1 MSVGQ
6 GSFEAMTEVR
16 FSASTASMPAASLK
30 LFAGQQ
36 HVAALKPGSIAKVT
50 GSPGSGKTTA
60 IKALAIRSIAGGAK
74 PEELLILAA
83 SRESANTL
91 RDELA
96 IELQIS
102 TGGPLARTL
111 TSFAFA
117 ILRQKAISL
126 GQRLPELI
134 SGSEQDRILADLI
147 AAMLD
152 SDLAELGWPEHV
164 NAQVLSLNGFR
175 AELRDLL
182 TVCLEYGL
190 EPQQLRDLGQK
201 HQKPEWLA
209 SAQVFEDY
217 LKLVNSPQF
226 ESRYDA
232 SMLLREAA
240 EWLTSQGPTAEIL
253 AIRQIIVDDA
263 QELTPASS
271 ELLFVLAKVSGAGLV
286 LVGDPDA
293 STLGFRAADPR
304 AMSNLAEKLSLAVQ
318 GSIQD
323 SVVKDSVIK
332 DSVIQDIV
340 LEPNQGLRSEAIS
353 RVMGKVTNQ
362 IGTARAGRQRKGLS
376 QQSRDQTQSEAE
388 PQPDASIEGLV
399 FTSDQAETAWLARR
413 LRELHLYEG
422 IAWSEMA
429 VVARSRLNLEQ
440 LATALSHE
448 SVPVRTVGSKSPLRD
463 EFGSRVLLRLANV
476 VLHQGSESSIDVAM
490 ALELL
495 SSPICG
501 LDSLGLRRLRRALR
515 RQELLAD
522 GVRSSDELLANLF
535 EAPGSA
541 ATVKSQEGKK
551 VDRFL
556 KLFFEAIEIAQD
568 PSMSIEDLL
577 WHLWNQSALA
587 TPWQTLSRGVGEVA
601 VQANRNLD
609 AVVALFAAANRYAER
624 NPGGDPRVFVDQQ
637 LSLGLP
643 EDSLALNDQH
653 RASVSLLTPSG
664 LLGRRFR
671 VIALPGL
678 IESVWPN
685 LRPRSSLLGATSL
698 DALLNGRIQDPNE
711 ASRSELPD
719 ELRMLYKA
727 IGSSNQKLLV
737 SATNTE
743 DNQISQFVGLILGEI
758 PQPASHSNSQL
769 TLRAMAGSLRR
780 VLATS
785 GNPALTQSAALGLAR
800 LASAGVAGAHPD
812 SWYGL
817 LPISTIEPLVD
828 LNNPDAQVKVR
839 PSQLENYLKCP
850 LHWFLSAHGG
860 SDTTFSASLGSL
872 VHSIFETTALSPG
885 DPINEDEM
893 WSLVESKWHT
903 LNFESAWLEQA
914 GERKA
919 KKMISN
925 MAQYLRRFE
934 ADGAKVIGR
943 EANFE
948 FSLGQALV
956 RGQVDRL
963 ELYPDGRVMIV
974 DLKTGSRSFT
984 AEQAR
989 EHSQLA
995 MYQLAFE
1002 NGAFG
1007 DLEGLGS
1014 HSEVAPIL
1022 AGAKLLLIGGSKVVE
1037 REQPSIH
1044 DSEADR
1050 EKFENLVAL
1059 ATKGMAMTD
1068 QVFVAQVGSHC
1079 TNENEYGSCKIHLVK
1094 AVSNAG

>member
-6 GSFEAMTEVR
+6 GSFDAMTEAR
-16 FSASTASMPAASLK
+16 FSSSLASLPVALPD
-30 LFAGQQ
+30 LFIGQQ
-36 HVAALKPGSIAKVT
+36 QVAALKLGTIAKVT

-60 IKALAIRSIAGGAK
+60 IKALVVASIAAGAK
-74 PEELLILAA
+74 PEEILVLAA

-117 ILRQKAISL
+117 VLRQKAISL
-126 GQRLPELI
+126 AQRLPELI
-134 SGSEQDRILADLI
+134 SGSEQDRILAELIGTVQGEDLE
-147 AAMLD
+147 A
-152 SDLAELGWPEHV
+152 LGWPKHI
-164 NAQVLSLNGFR
+164 NAQVLGLNGFR

-190 EPQQLRDLGQK
+190 PPQALRELGEK
-201 HQKPEWLA
+201 HQKPEWVA
-209 SAQVFEDY
+209 SAALFESY
-217 LKLVNSPQF
+217 LQLVNQPQF

-240 EWLTSQGPTAEIL
+240 SWLQSQPATQDIL
-253 AIRQIIVDDA
+253 ALRQIIVDDA

-271 ELLFVLAKVSGAGLV
+271 ELLFVIAKVSGAGLV
-286 LVGDPDA
+286 LVGDPDS

-304 AMSNLAEKLSLAVQ
+304 AMSNLVEKLSLAGA
-318 GSIQD
+318 GSLQEI
-323 SVVKDSVIK
+323 V
-332 DSVIQDIV
+332 QDIV
-340 LEPNQGLRSEAIS
+340 LEPNRALRSEAIS
-353 RVMGKVTNQ
+353 QVMGKVTNQ
-362 IGTARAGRQRKGLS
+362 IGTARAGRQRKGLAHS
-376 QQSRDQTQSEAE
+376 E
-388 PQPDASIEGLV
+388 PQADSSIEGLV
-399 FTSDQAETAWLARR
+399 FNSDQAETAWLARR

-422 IAWSEMA
+422 IGWSEMA
-429 VVARSRLNLEQ
+429 VVARSRSNLDQ
-440 LATALSHE
+440 LAMALSHE
-448 SVPVRTVGSKSPLRD
+448 SVPIRTVGSQSPLRD
-463 EFGSRVLLRLANV
+463 EFGSRVLLRAANV
-476 VLHQGSESSIDVAM
+476 VLHREAESPIDIAM

-495 SSPICG
+495 ASPLCG

-515 RQELLAD
+515 REELLAD

-535 EAPGSA
+535 LAPGAA

-551 VDRFL
+551 ADRFL
-556 KLFFEAIEIAQD
+556 KLFFEAIEIAND
-568 PSMSIEDLL
+568 PTMSIEDLL
-577 WHLWNQSALA
+577 WHLWNKSALA
-587 TPWQTLSRGVGEVA
+587 APGQTLSRGVGEVA

-624 NPGGDPRVFVDQQ
+624 NPGGDPRIFVEQQ

-653 RASVSLLTPSG
+653 QASVSLLTPAG

-671 VIALPGL
+671 VVALPGL
-678 IESVWPN
+678 VEGVWPN

-698 DALLNGRIQDPNE
+698 DGLLNGRIEDPNE

-719 ELRMLYKA
+719 ELRMLYKS
-727 IGSSNQKLLV
+727 IGASNQKLLV
-737 SATNTE
+737 SAANTE
-743 DNQISQFVGLILGEI
+743 DNQISQFLGLILGEV
-758 PQPASHSNSQL
+758 PKPTSHNNSQL

-785 GNPALTQSAALGLAR
+785 ENQTLSESAALGLAR
-800 LASAGVAGAHPD
+800 LAAAGVAGAHPD

-817 LPISTIEPLVD
+817 LPLSTIEPLTD
-828 LNNPDAQVKVR
+828 LNDPEAQVKVR
-839 PSQLENYLKCP
+839 PSQLENFVKCP
-850 LHWFLSAHGG
+850 LHWFLNAHGG
-860 SDTTFSASLGSL
+860 SDNTFSASLGSL

-885 DPINEDEM
+885 DPIDEASM
-893 WSLVESKWHT
+893 WNLVESKWHT
-903 LNFESAWLEQA
+903 LSFESAWLEQA

-948 FSLGQALV
+948 FALGQALV

-974 DLKTGSRSFT
+974 DLKTGGRAFT

-1007 DLEGLGS
+1007 DLEGLTPGQEIS
-1014 HSEVAPIL
+1014 PVL
-1022 AGAKLLLIGGSKVVE
+1022 AGAKLLLIGGDKIIE

-1044 DSEADR
+1044 NSEAER

-1068 QVFVAQVGSHC
+1068 QVFIAQVDSHC

-1094 AVSNAG
+1094 AVSYAG